1 LVTGGGTDA
10 MALGL
15 YGGPRN
21 SIAICIPT
29 RYTHS
34 LVEVEQKDDIEETI
48 KLIENIANTK
58 YS

>member
-1 LVTGGGTDA
+1 